1 MLRDWGVFELRGKH
15 DEKYLLDNLEE
26 WRPAGQVAADFAVG
40 AQHALMWAY
49 SVPTNRQFRSP
60 NISGRAWRWSQ
71 CEHADDFQMTASPHL
86 GSA

>member
-49 SVPTNRQFRSP
+49 RRTDEPPVPFT
-60 NISGRAWRWSQ
+60 
-71 CEHADDFQMTASPHL
+71 
-86 GSA
+86 